1 MWKQNKRRVENKTED
16 ERDPVT
22 DSEGMEAMFQTRAFF
37 FLRLSKTKIQNN
49 K

>member
-1 MWKQNKRRVENKTED
+1 METDKRRVENKTED

-37 FLRLSKTKIQNN
+37 FFKIEQDENTE
-49 K
+49 